1 MSAPAAYEIEDI
13 MTALAGVFDGLTT
26 GDQLSTQ
33 VQSISCTPDVPP
45 EINVPAV
52 VLELD
57 DLDWDLN
64 MGAGADGFTVLVTVL
79 VKTQDSG
86 TAQRELWRFMS
97 RKATAGVARM
107 KAALEANKTLSGL
120 VSYAIFTRV
129 RNPSTTVTVNNVDY
143 LAAELIIEIVS

>member
-13 MTALAGVFDGLTT
+13 MVALAAVFDGLTT
-26 GDQLSTQ
+26 GDQLTGETQ
-33 VQSISCTPDVPP
+33 AITCVPDVPG
-45 EINVPAV
+45 EVNVPAV

-64 MGAGADGFTVLVTVL
+64 MGAGADGFTVLATVL

-107 KAALEANKTLSGL
+107 KAALEADKTLGGL

-129 RNPSTTVTVNNVDY
+129 RNASTTVTVNSVDY